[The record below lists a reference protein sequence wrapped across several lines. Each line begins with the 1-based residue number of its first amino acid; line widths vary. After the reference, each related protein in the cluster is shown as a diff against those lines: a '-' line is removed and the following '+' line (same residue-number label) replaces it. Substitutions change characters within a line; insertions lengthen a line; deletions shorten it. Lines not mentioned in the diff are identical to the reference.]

1 MPLASAQIGLPMVE
15 GIPGF
20 PPHVGAA
27 LSLRGEPP
35 HGFNLGDH
43 VGDDPERVAAH
54 REQFAAAI
62 GARPTWLQQVH
73 GTRVVELQG
82 NESAGSLACDAAW
95 TRRPAVACTIMTA
108 DCIPVLVSHGHQ
120 ALVGAAHAGWR
131 GLAGGVIEGL
141 LSQMMLAAQAART
154 ASATP
159 QHQEHV
165 GRCQEHFRLWLGPA
179 IGPRHF
185 EVGPEV
191 LAAFAHDPSRFQRG
205 RPGHWFADLHGL
217 AKDRIARWVGAQDG
231 QVLIDV
237 FDDPRCTASNA
248 ETFFSFRRER
258 HCGRFAAAIWCTGI

>member
-1 MPLASAQIGLPMVE
+1 MIE
-15 GIPGF
+15 DIPGF

-27 LSLRGEPP
+27 LSLRGGPLY
-35 HGFNLGDH
+35 GFNLGDH
-43 VGDDPERVAAH
+43 VGDDPMRVAAH

-62 GARPTWLQQVH
+62 GARPVWLQQVH

-82 NESAGSLACDAAW
+82 NESAGSLACDAVW

-131 GLAGGVIEGL
+131 GLAGGVIEEL
-141 LSQMMLAAQAART
+141 LSHMTQAAQAAQAAQATQAART

-159 QHQEHV
+159 KDQEHI
-165 GRCQEHFRLWLGPA
+165 GRRQEHFRLWLGPA
-179 IGPRHF
+179 IGPHHF

-191 LAAFAHDPSRFQRG
+191 LAAFAHDPSRFERG

-217 AKDRIARWVGAQDG
+217 AKDRIARWADAQDG
-231 QVLIDV
+231 RVLIDV
-237 FDDPRCTASNA
+237 VGDSRCTASNA
-248 ETFFSFRRER
+248 ETFFSYRREGR
-258 HCGRFAAAIWCTGI
+258 CGRFAAAIWCTSI

>member
-1 MPLASAQIGLPMVE
+1 M
-15 GIPGF
+15 
-20 PPHVGAA
+20 
-27 LSLRGEPP
+27 
-35 HGFNLGDH
+35 
-43 VGDDPERVAAH
+43 RVAAH

-62 GARPTWLQQVH
+62 GALPVWLQQVH

-82 NESAGSLACDAAW
+82 NEAAGSLACDAVW

-131 GLAGGVIEGL
+131 GLAGGVIEEL
-141 LSQMMLAAQAART
+141 LSHMTQAAQATQAARAARST
-154 ASATP
+154 
-159 QHQEHV
+159 
-165 GRCQEHFRLWLGPA
+165 GQEHFRLWLGPA
-179 IGPRHF
+179 IGPHHF

-191 LAAFAHDPSRFQRG
+191 LAAFAHDPSRFERG

-231 QVLIDV
+231 RVLIDV
-237 FDDPRCTASNA
+237 VGDSRCTASNA
-248 ETFFSFRRER
+248 ETFFSFRREG